1 MKTLYFAL
9 GLVLI
14 LNVPSFSQLLVGPEV
29 GVNYSWTSFP
39 DKDLKEVYKMS
50 PAVGFHVGGHLAF
63 KVRKRFFLHTSLLY
77 SSKGRTL
84 NGKLDGL
91 LKNSARYN
99 YIDMPINYTVDFRGK
114 IGKSKEFKY
123 FLGIGPN
130 ISYWLGGK
138 GKLYNSELEENNLG
152 ELSYK
157 IKFSKS
163 DDGEQASD
171 EMRVERPNRLQ
182 LGLNLMAG
190 MVFEPW
196 YKQRFM
202 FSVRYE
208 LGHTYLAK
216 SDGTF
221 TDTYFYDPLKSRNQG
236 FRISLAYLVDLKTEE
251 RKKGKST
258 IDKRKL
264 NNR

>member
-1 MKTLYFAL
+1 
-9 GLVLI
+9 
-14 LNVPSFSQLLVGPEV
+14 
-29 GVNYSWTSFP
+29 VNYSWTSFR
-39 DKDLKEVYKMS
+39 DKELKDFYRMS
-50 PAVGFHVGGHLAF
+50 PLVGFHVGGHLAF

-77 SSKGRTL
+77 STKGRVL
-84 NGKLDGL
+84 NGKLDGM

-114 IGKSKEFKY
+114 LGKSKEFKY

-138 GKLYNSELEENNLG
+138 GTLYNSELEENNLG
-152 ELSYK
+152 ELKYK
-157 IKFSKS
+157 IKFGEPQ
-163 DDGEQASD
+163 DDEQPAD
-171 EMRVERPNRLQ
+171 EMRVERPNRFQ
-182 LGLNLMAG
+182 LGLNLIAG

-208 LGHTYLAK
+208 LGHSYLAK
-216 SDGTF
+216 TDGNF
-221 TDTYFYDPLKSRNQG
+221 SSTYFYDPLKSRNQG

-258 IDKRKL
+258 LDKKKL
-264 NNR
+264 NKH

>member
-14 LNVPSFSQLLVGPEV
+14 LNVPSYSQLLVGPEV
-29 GVNYSWTSFP
+29 GVNYSWTSFR

-50 PAVGFHVGGHLAF
+50 PVPGFHVGGHLAF
-63 KVRKRFFLHTSLLY
+63 KVRNRFFLHTSLLY
-77 SSKGRTL
+77 ATKGRVL

-130 ISYWLGGK
+130 ISYWLGGR
-138 GKLYNSELEENNLG
+138 GKLYNSELEEDNVG

-157 IKFSKS
+157 IKFNKS
-163 DDGEQASD
+163 ESGQASD
-171 EMRVERPNRLQ
+171 EMRVEDPNRLQ

-216 SDGTF
+216 SDGNF
-221 TDTYFYDPLKSRNQG
+221 LGTYFSDPLKSRNQG
-236 FRISLAYLVDLKTEE
+236 FRISLSYLVDLKTEE

-264 NNR
+264 NKR

>member
-1 MKTLYFAL
+1 
-9 GLVLI
+9 
-14 LNVPSFSQLLVGPEV
+14 
-29 GVNYSWTSFP
+29 
-39 DKDLKEVYKMS
+39 MS
-50 PAVGFHVGGHLAF
+50 PVPGFHVGGHLAF
-63 KVRKRFFLHTSLLY
+63 KVRNRFFLHTSLLY
-77 SSKGRTL
+77 ATKGRVL

-130 ISYWLGGK
+130 ISYWLGGR
-138 GKLYNSELEENNLG
+138 GKLYNSELEEDNVG

-157 IKFSKS
+157 IKFNKS
-163 DDGEQASD
+163 ESGQASD
-171 EMRVERPNRLQ
+171 EMRVEDPNRLQ

-216 SDGTF
+216 SDGNF
-221 TDTYFYDPLKSRNQG
+221 LGTYFSDPLKSRNQG
-236 FRISLAYLVDLKTEE
+236 FRISLSYLVDLKTEE

-264 NNR
+264 NKR

>member
-1 MKTLYFAL
+1 MS
-9 GLVLI
+9 VVI
-14 LNVPSFSQLLVGPEV
+14 LLLKYVTDFFFTHHCCTQL
-29 GVNYSWTSFP
+29 
-39 DKDLKEVYKMS
+39 
-50 PAVGFHVGGHLAF
+50 
-63 KVRKRFFLHTSLLY
+63 
-77 SSKGRTL
+77 KGRVL

-157 IKFSKS
+157 IKFGES
-163 DDGEQASD
+163 DGEQAAD
-171 EMRVERPNRLQ
+171 EMRVENPNRLQ

-202 FSVRYE
+202 FSIRYE

-216 SDGTF
+216 SDGNF
-221 TDTYFYDPLKSRNQG
+221 LNTYFYDPLKSRNQG

-258 IDKRKL
+258 VDKRKL
-264 NNR
+264 NKR

>member
-1 MKTLYFAL
+1 
-9 GLVLI
+9 
-14 LNVPSFSQLLVGPEV
+14 
-29 GVNYSWTSFP
+29 
-39 DKDLKEVYKMS
+39 MS
-50 PAVGFHVGGHLAF
+50 PVPGFHVGGHLAF
-63 KVRKRFFLHTSLLY
+63 KVRNRFFLHTSLLY
-77 SSKGRTL
+77 ATKGRVL

-130 ISYWLGGK
+130 ISYWLGGR
-138 GKLYNSELEENNLG
+138 GKLYNSELEEDNVG

-157 IKFSKS
+157 IKFNKS
-163 DDGEQASD
+163 ESGQASD
-171 EMRVERPNRLQ
+171 EMRVEDPNRLQ

-216 SDGTF
+216 SDGNF
-221 TDTYFYDPLKSRNQG
+221 FGTYFSDPLKSRNQG
-236 FRISLAYLVDLKTEE
+236 FRISLSYLVDLKTEE

-264 NNR
+264 NKR

>member
-1 MKTLYFAL
+1 
-9 GLVLI
+9 
-14 LNVPSFSQLLVGPEV
+14 
-29 GVNYSWTSFP
+29 
-39 DKDLKEVYKMS
+39 MS
-50 PAVGFHVGGHLAF
+50 PVPGFHVGGHLAF
-63 KVRKRFFLHTSLLY
+63 KVRNRFFLHTSLLY
-77 SSKGRTL
+77 ATKGRVL

-130 ISYWLGGK
+130 ISYWLGGR
-138 GKLYNSELEENNLG
+138 GKLYNSELEEDNVG

-157 IKFSKS
+157 IKFNKTE
-163 DDGEQASD
+163 GEQAPD
-171 EMRVERPNRLQ
+171 EMRVEEPNRLQ

-190 MVFEPW
+190 IVFEPW

-216 SDGTF
+216 SDGNF
-221 TDTYFYDPLKSRNQG
+221 LGTYFSDPLKSRNQG
-236 FRISLAYLVDLKTEE
+236 FRISLSYLVDLKTED

-264 NNR
+264 NKR

>member
-1 MKTLYFAL
+1 
-9 GLVLI
+9 
-14 LNVPSFSQLLVGPEV
+14 
-29 GVNYSWTSFP
+29 
-39 DKDLKEVYKMS
+39 
-50 PAVGFHVGGHLAF
+50 
-63 KVRKRFFLHTSLLY
+63 
-77 SSKGRTL
+77 
-84 NGKLDGL
+84 
-91 LKNSARYN
+91 
-99 YIDMPINYTVDFRGK
+99 MPINYTVDFRGR
-114 IGKSKEFKY
+114 IGKGKEFKY

-157 IKFSKS
+157 INFSKS
-163 DDGEQASD
+163 EDGEQMSD

-190 MVFEPW
+190 IVFEPW
-196 YKQRFM
+196 HKQRFM

-216 SDGTF
+216 SDGVF
-221 TDTYFYDPLKSRNQG
+221 VDTYFYDPLKSRNQG

-258 IDKRKL
+258 LDKKKL
-264 NNR
+264 NKR

>member
-1 MKTLYFAL
+1 VKTFYFAL

-14 LNVPSFSQLLVGPEV
+14 FNVPAFSQLLVGPEV
-29 GVNYSWTSFP
+29 GVNYSWTSFH
-39 DKDLKEVYKMS
+39 DKELKEVYQMN
-50 PAVGFHVGGHLAF
+50 PTVGFHVGGHIAF
-63 KVRKRFFLHTSLLY
+63 KVRKRFFLHTSILY
-77 SSKGRTL
+77 STKGRTL
-84 NGKLDGL
+84 NGKLDGM

-99 YIDMPINYTVDFRGK
+99 FIDMPINYTVDFRGR
-114 IGKSKEFKY
+114 IGKGKEFKY

-130 ISYWLGGK
+130 ISYWLGGR
-138 GKLYNSELEENNLG
+138 GKLYNSELEENNVG

-157 IKFSKS
+157 INFSNS
-163 DDGEQASD
+163 EDDEQMSD

-190 MVFEPW
+190 IVFEPW
-196 YKQRFM
+196 HKQRFM

-216 SDGTF
+216 SDGVF
-221 TDTYFYDPLKSRNQG
+221 VDTYFYDPLKSRNQG

-258 IDKRKL
+258 LDKRKL
-264 NNR
+264 NKR

>member
-1 MKTLYFAL
+1 VKTLYFAL

-14 LNVPSFSQLLVGPEV
+14 INVAAFSQLLVGPEV
-29 GVNYSWTSFP
+29 GVNYSWSSFR

-50 PAVGFHVGGHLAF
+50 PVPGFQVGGHLAF
-63 KVRKRFFLHTSLLY
+63 KVRNRFFLHTSFLY
-77 SSKGRTL
+77 SSKGRVL

-138 GKLYNSELEENNLG
+138 GKLYNSELEEDNRG

-157 IKFSKS
+157 VKFGKS
-163 DDGEQASD
+163 DGEQAPD
-171 EMRVERPNRLQ
+171 EMRVESPNRLQ

-190 MVFEPW
+190 IVFEPW

-216 SDGTF
+216 SDGNF
-221 TDTYFYDPLKSRNQG
+221 LNTYFSDPLKSRNQG
-236 FRISLAYLVDLKTEE
+236 FRISIAYLVDLKTEE

-258 IDKRKL
+258 VDKRKL
-264 NNR
+264 NKR